1 MEASQI
7 LPWYPSS
14 ILSTPNSGLQLEA
27 NQIPPWYASHVPSTA
42 SKRKMD
48 VVVSD
53 SEPEDDEPAIK
64 SNMQVD
70 DDATHKMRTTTL
82 VSLVCFL
89 FKALCVLMQFTSHQ
103 TTVNVT
109 AVENAQ
115 PITKKVKMKPGNTMT
130 STDPIESKTWIAD
143 AESKYRSDYKNSD
156 LPIPADQKWTNTF
169 MDTVILWAGGQ
180 PNIWSILDE
189 ILPNALQKIFTA
201 IYPDVPYEV
210 TTHSAVF
217 SVVYYH
223 PYFLP
228 SHCPSL
234 TYE

>member
-1 MEASQI
+1 M
-7 LPWYPSS
+7 
-14 ILSTPNSGLQLEA
+14 
-27 NQIPPWYASHVPSTA
+27 
-42 SKRKMD
+42 
-48 VVVSD
+48 VVSD
-53 SEPEDDEPAIK
+53 SKPKDDEPVIK

-70 DDATHKMRTTTL
+70 DDATHEMQTTTL

-103 TTVNVT
+103 MAVNVT

-115 PITKKVKMKPGNTMT
+115 PITKKVKTEPGNTMT
-130 STDPIESKTWIAD
+130 STDPIESKTQIAD
-143 AESKYRSDYKNSD
+143 AKSKYCSDYKNSD
-156 LPIPADQKWTNTF
+156 LPIPADQKWTNAF

-180 PNIWSILDE
+180 LNIWSIPDE
-189 ILPNALQKIFTA
+189 TLANALQKIFIA
-201 IYPDVPYEV
+201 VYPDVPYEV

-217 SVVYYH
+217 SVVCYH